1 MIQVAD
7 KSITAVY
14 KVKYDCKGSVRF
26 TTDNE
31 NFPISDVYVLR
42 PFSTDV
48 KELTLTLTVK
58 K

>member
-1 MIQVAD
+1 VAD